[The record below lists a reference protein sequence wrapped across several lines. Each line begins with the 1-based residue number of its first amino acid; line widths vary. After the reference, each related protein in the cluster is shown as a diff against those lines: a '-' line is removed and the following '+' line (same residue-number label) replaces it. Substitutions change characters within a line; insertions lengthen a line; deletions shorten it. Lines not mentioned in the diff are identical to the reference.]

1 MIEDIYALCDM
12 ELLGRFDL
20 TLEDFVDIAKRF
32 NASILQ
38 YRDKNGTAEEKN
50 ERLRQLR
57 KLWDRTLIVNDEIAL
72 ARFCDG
78 VHIGQEDLRNVMDGF
93 GAKSKN
99 EAIVIVR
106 KLSGA
111 KIVGLSTHTLQE
123 VQEANT
129 LDVDYI
135 GLGAYRASR
144 TKEVEYVL
152 GPNLSNLAKCSRHD
166 VVAIGGVQLFDHIE
180 NIWKK
185 AIATDLVI
193 KALTYA

>member
-12 ELLGRFDL
+12 ELLRRFDL
-20 TLEDFVDIAKRF
+20 TLEDFVRIAKRF

-38 YRDKNGTAEEKN
+38 YRDKQASPRQKN
-50 ERLRQLR
+50 ERLKRLR
-57 KLWDRTLIVNDEIAL
+57 ALWERTLIINDEIAL

-78 VHIGQEDLRNVMDGF
+78 VHIGQEDLQNVMRGF
-93 GAKSKN
+93 GAKSKS
-99 EAIVIVR
+99 EAIIIIK

-123 VQEANT
+123 IKESNG

-135 GLGAYRASR
+135 GLGAYRASQ

-152 GPNLSNLAKCSRHD
+152 GSELSHLAKRSRHK

-180 NIWKK
+180 NVWKK
-185 AIATDLVI
+185 AIGTDLVI

>member
-1 MIEDIYALCDM
+1 MIDDIYALCDM
-12 ELLGRFDL
+12 ELLRRFDL
-20 TLEDFVDIAKRF
+20 TLEDFVRIAKRF

-38 YRDKNGTAEEKN
+38 YRDKQGLANQKN
-50 ERLRQLR
+50 QRLKRLRE
-57 KLWDRTLIVNDEIAL
+57 LWEKTLIVNDEIAL

-78 VHIGQEDLRNVMDGF
+78 VHIGQEDLQNVMEGF

-111 KIVGLSTHTLQE
+111 KVVGLSTHTLQE
-123 VQEANT
+123 IEEANE
-129 LDVDYI
+129 LDIDYI

-144 TKEVEYVL
+144 TKKVEYVL
-152 GPNLSNLAKCSRHD
+152 GPELSRLAKESKHN

-180 NIWKK
+180 NVWKK
-185 AIATDLVI
+185 AIGTDLVI

>member
-12 ELLGRFDL
+12 DLLRRFDL
-20 TLEDFVDIAKRF
+20 ELEDFVKIAKRF
-32 NASILQ
+32 NAKILQ
-38 YRDKNGTAEEKN
+38 YRDKKGTIEEKN
-50 ERLRQLR
+50 ECLKRLR
-57 KLWDRTLIVNDEIAL
+57 KLWDGVLIVNDEIAL

-78 VHIGQEDLRNVMDGF
+78 VHIGQEDLKSVMDGF

-111 KIVGLSTHTLQE
+111 KIVGLSTHSLQE
-123 VQEANT
+123 VQEANE

-152 GPNLSNLAKCSRHD
+152 GPNLSDLAKRSRHD

-185 AIATDLVI
+185 AIGTDLVI
-193 KALTYA
+193 KALSYA

>member
-12 ELLGRFDL
+12 DLLRRFDL

-38 YRDKNGTAEEKN
+38 YRDKNSTAEEKN
-50 ERLRQLR
+50 ERLRRLR
-57 KLWDRTLIVNDEIAL
+57 KLWDKTLIVNDEIAL

-78 VHIGQEDLRNVMDGF
+78 VHIGQEDLKNVMDGF

-99 EAIVIVR
+99 EAIVIIR

-123 VQEANT
+123 VQEANE
-129 LDVDYI
+129 LDVNYI

-152 GPNLSNLAKCSRHD
+152 GPNLSNLAKRSRHD
-166 VVAIGGVQLFDHIE
+166 VVAIGGVQLFDYIE

-185 AIATDLVI
+185 AIGTDLVI